1 MIQKFKKWLTTSTVR
16 SKYNLFRIVIICEVI
31 LIIALTCLICQNA
44 SLKKDIKNL
53 QEVNLLNLDIIN
65 TIHDPIE
72 QKYAT
77 NERGVILDENYIPQS
92 QR

>member
-16 SKYNLFRIVIICEVI
+16 SKYNLFKIVIICEVI

-53 QEVNLLNLDIIN
+53 QEVNLKNLDIIN
-65 TIHDPIE
+65 TIHDPMPEDSI
-72 QKYAT
+72 
-77 NERGVILDENYIPQS
+77 NDRGVILDENYIPQS